1 MAESEEHR
9 IDLERAAKYDR
20 LGVDKAL
27 RVLWSAMERKRLVGL
42 DQFLPTLDRIVN
54 NESYMHTARAKAA
67 ELAEAIRAAK
77 P

>member
-1 MAESEEHR
+1 
-9 IDLERAAKYDR
+9 
-20 LGVDKAL
+20 
-27 RVLWSAMERKRLVGL
+27 MERKRLVGL
-42 DQFLPTLDRIVN
+42 DQFLPTLDRIAK